1 MLTMPSLHTAL
12 RAAIRARSFS
22 SDAAHRLVQ
31 QRVQG
36 QVALLP
42 LQTDALPSTTRV
54 LFVTKSDAGADIQAA
69 SLPFPV
75 SKHALQDFHAKPQE
89 KLYLYSSSDDDKYAS
104 ERVLLVGLGAAEKV
118 DEDVLRNAT
127 HGALSA
133 LKAKRAKDVV
143 LHVPELKDSKLKQ
156 ERVVELFSQVRCR
169 WLCVRKRIDIS
180 LTRWLT
186 YDSGQ
191 FYIGIDPLQLP
202 VRQVP
207 DCREGRQW

>member
-1 MLTMPSLHTAL
+1 MPTMRSLHSAL
-12 RAAIRARSFS
+12 RASTRARFFS
-22 SDAAHRLVQ
+22 ADAAHRLVQ

-36 QVALLP
+36 QVALL
-42 LQTDALPSTTRV
+42 QQQDATPLPSTTRV
-54 LFVTKSDAGADIQAA
+54 IFVTKSANGADLQAA

-89 KLYLYSSSDDDKYAS
+89 KLYLYSSSDDDKYAD

-156 ERVVELFSQVRCR
+156 GRVVELFSQVQSRIIGTTGLQWNELGPDDVVCVFCGIGNTCR
-169 WLCVRKRIDIS
+169 RQSSRTIS
-180 LTRWLT
+180 STST
-186 YDSGQ
+186 
-191 FYIGIDPLQLP
+191 
-202 VRQVP
+202 
-207 DCREGRQW
+207 

>member
-1 MLTMPSLHTAL
+1 MLTMPSLRTAL
-12 RAAIRARSFS
+12 RAATHARFFS

-42 LQTDALPSTTRV
+42 QTDALPSTTRV

-127 HGALSA
+127 HGVLSA

-143 LHVPELKDSKLKQ
+143 LHVPELKDSKLTQ
-156 ERVVELFSQVRCR
+156 GRVVELISQVR
-169 WLCVRKRIDIS
+169 
-180 LTRWLT
+180 
-186 YDSGQ
+186 
-191 FYIGIDPLQLP
+191 
-202 VRQVP
+202 
-207 DCREGRQW
+207 